1 MSRVF
6 LSAIIILLSCGLNVS
21 VADPPS
27 CPTNEV
33 WEVSTRHLSCSIC
46 ALNSP
51 PNFEV
56 HRWHGGSW
64 QKSSIDDLVGPS
76 LSDSAPPL
84 TIIYVHGNWMER
96 CNALERV
103 RIVDSHIKRQSSEPY
118 RLIMFSWPSQHE
130 SRFIREVRDHA
141 DCADVQSFYL
151 AWLIQSL
158 RSSSSRIS
166 MLGFSF
172 GARSVAGALHLE
184 AGGLIQGRP
193 ALASSLGSPDLTGQ
207 PHFLPDIHRVSFVA
221 PAIDRTWF
229 SPNGRYSLAMTQV
242 DHLVNLYNSKDPILR
257 RFRFID
263 TVARPIA
270 AGFTGLEAASNP
282 PATSPLQGQDKIEQ
296 FDCRSA
302 IGSTHSEVSYYSECP
317 YFRAAINNL
326 LWK

>member
-1 MSRVF
+1 MLRVF
-6 LSAIIILLSCGLNVS
+6 LSAIIILITNGVKGSA
-21 VADPPS
+21 ADPPS
-27 CPTNEV
+27 CPPSEL

-46 ALNSP
+46 ALKSP
-51 PNFEV
+51 PDFQVYRGLN
-56 HRWHGGSW
+56 GSW
-64 QKSSIDDLVGPS
+64 LKSSVDELLGPS
-76 LSDSAPPL
+76 VSTESPPL
-84 TIIYVHGNWMER
+84 TIVYVHGNWMER

-103 RIVDSHIKRQSSEPY
+103 RIVDGHIKRNASEPY

-130 SRFIREVRDHA
+130 SRIIREVREHA

-158 RSSSSRIS
+158 HASSSRIS
-166 MLGFSF
+166 ILGFSF

-184 AGGLIQGRP
+184 AGGQIQGRL
-193 ALASSLGSPDLTGQ
+193 ALANGLSSSDSSSERVCQHG
-207 PHFLPDIHRVSFVA
+207 IHRVSFVA

-229 SPNGRYSLAMTQV
+229 SPNGRYSLAMTQI

-263 TVARPIA
+263 SVARPIA